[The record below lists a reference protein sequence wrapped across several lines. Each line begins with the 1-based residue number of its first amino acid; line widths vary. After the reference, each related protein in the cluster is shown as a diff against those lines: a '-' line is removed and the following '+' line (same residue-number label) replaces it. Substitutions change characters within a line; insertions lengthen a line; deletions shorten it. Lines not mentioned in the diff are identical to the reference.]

1 MPPAKLDNYL
11 RTYRKSRGFSQ
22 RELAFLLGCHSGAKV
37 SRYERSKRVPPL
49 ETIFAYEVILG
60 TPAPELFAGV
70 QERAAKRARHRIRL
84 LANRLARKIHDP
96 RLAQKVEYL
105 RTLAKGDLEDLHY
118 EPVPNA

>member
-37 SRYERSKRVPPL
+37 SRYERSKRIPPL

-60 TPAPELFAGV
+60 TPAQELFAGI
-70 QERAAKRARHRIRL
+70 QKRAEKRARHRIRL

-105 RTLAKGDLEDLHY
+105 RTLAKGDLGDLHY